1 MDILILLLVSV
12 NIQTTTMNIE
22 DGLVGGG
29 LLVNVMRRSI
39 KRFIDLAQQIVLVTL
54 MFIALQLKCLVD
66 GAGILLLLHIEKTM
80 HQMSAT
86 KTLHS

>member
-1 MDILILLLVSV
+1 MIA
-12 NIQTTTMNIE
+12 MNIE
-22 DGLVGGG
+22 DGLVGGD

-39 KRFIDLAQQIVLVTL
+39 KRSTDLAQQIVLVTL

-80 HQMSAT
+80 HPMSVM
-86 KTLHS
+86 KTVLS